1 MRESGKKC
9 GNSGGYIC
17 KKREAGTGK
26 ARKEEQNNYSA
37 LEFGVTEDNLTY
49 Y

>member
-1 MRESGKKC
+1 MRESGKKF

-17 KKREAGTGK
+17 KKREEGTGK
-26 ARKEEQNNYSA
+26 ACREEQNNYSA
-37 LEFGVTEDNLTY
+37 LEFGVIEDNLTY